1 MKKFC
6 LLGSLALAMLLSVGC
21 SNAAKESSSAESSVS
36 EVAKSEGD
44 SSEAASEKS
53 KAAAGDK
60 QKIVIGT
67 SAICKDVLEV
77 AVEVF
82 NKSNAEYEAEI
93 KVFDDAVTPD
103 IATWEGSIDGTFHQ
117 YKSYMDNFNVSN
129 NAKLIT
135 YGKEVFAFQIGLYSN
150 KIKSISEV
158 TDGMTVALSN
168 DVSNRA
174 IALKLLAKEGLI
186 TLDEGVKE
194 PSTIDIKENP
204 KNLKFV
210 EMERLNLANAVDD
223 TDMAVVMSDV
233 MRETGRDAA
242 SAIAYAQEEGI
253 QLVIKEEK
261 PWAKDLEAALTS
273 KEVKEYI
280 ETKTEKTKVPLF

>member
-44 SSEAASEKS
+44 SSKAASEES

-77 AVEVF
+77 AVGVF

>member
-21 SNAAKESSSAESSVS
+21 SSGSKESSSAESSVS
-36 EVAKSEGD
+36 EAAQSDTV
-44 SSEAASEKS
+44 SSEAASEGA
-53 KAAAGDK
+53 KAAGEK
-60 QKIVIGT
+60 QKVVIGT

-77 AVEVF
+77 AMDVF
-82 NKSNAEYEAEI
+82 NKSNTEYEVEM

-117 YKSYMDNFNVSN
+117 YKSYMDNFNESN

-150 KIKSISEV
+150 KVKSVSEV

-186 TLDEGVKE
+186 TLDESVAE

-261 PWAKDLEAALTS
+261 TWAKDLEAALTS

>member
-1 MKKFC
+1 
-6 LLGSLALAMLLSVGC
+6 MLLSVGC
-21 SNAAKESSSAESSVS
+21 SSGSKESSSAKSSVS
-36 EVAKSEGD
+36 EAAQSDAV
-44 SSEAASEKS
+44 SSEAASEGA
-53 KAAAGDK
+53 KAAGEK
-60 QKIVIGT
+60 QKVVIGT

-77 AVEVF
+77 AMDVF
-82 NKSNAEYEAEI
+82 NKSNTEYEVEM

-117 YKSYMDNFNVSN
+117 YKSYMDNFNESN

-150 KIKSISEV
+150 KVKSVSEV

-186 TLDEGVKE
+186 TLDESVAE

>member
-21 SNAAKESSSAESSVS
+21 SSGSKESSSAKSSVS
-36 EVAKSEGD
+36 EAAQSDTV
-44 SSEAASEKS
+44 SSEAASEGA
-53 KAAAGDK
+53 KAAGEK
-60 QKIVIGT
+60 QKVVIGT

-77 AVEVF
+77 AMYVF
-82 NKSNAEYEAEI
+82 NKSNTEYEVEM

-117 YKSYMDNFNVSN
+117 YKSYMDNFNESN

-150 KIKSISEV
+150 KVKSVSEV

-186 TLDEGVKE
+186 TLDESVAE

>member
-6 LLGSLALAMLLSVGC
+6 LFGSLALAMLLSVGC
-21 SNAAKESSSAESSVS
+21 SSGSKESSSAKSSVS
-36 EVAKSEGD
+36 EAAQSDAV
-44 SSEAASEKS
+44 SSEAASEGA
-53 KAAAGDK
+53 KAAGEK
-60 QKIVIGT
+60 QKVIIGT

-77 AVEVF
+77 AMDVF
-82 NKSNAEYEAEI
+82 NKSNTEYEVEMR
-93 KVFDDAVTPD
+93 VFDDAVTPD

-117 YKSYMDNFNVSN
+117 YKSYMDNFNESN

-150 KIKSISEV
+150 KVKSVSEV

-186 TLDEGVKE
+186 TLDESVAE

>member
-21 SNAAKESSSAESSVS
+21 SSGSKESSSAQSSVS
-36 EVAKSEGD
+36 EAAQSDAV
-44 SSEAASEKS
+44 SSEAASG
-53 KAAAGDK
+53 AK
-60 QKIVIGT
+60 QKVVIGT

-77 AVEVF
+77 AMDVF
-82 NKSNAEYEAEI
+82 NKSNTEYEVEM

-117 YKSYMDNFNVSN
+117 YKSYMDNFNESN

-150 KIKSISEV
+150 KVKSVSEV

-186 TLDEGVKE
+186 TLDESVAE

-204 KNLKFV
+204 KKLKFV

>member
-1 MKKFC
+1 MKKIA
-6 LLGSLALAMLLSVGC
+6 LVASLTLAAVLSMACG
-21 SNAAKESSSAESSVS
+21 AKQTAETKMEETKVEASSEETKAE
-36 EVAKSEGD
+36 EAKS
-44 SSEAASEKS
+44 SEK
-53 KAAAGDK
+53 
-60 QKIVIGT
+60 QTIVIGT

-77 AVEVF
+77 AKDVFNQSNKDYQVEV
-82 NKSNAEYEAEI
+82 

-117 YKSYMDNFNVSN
+117 YKSYMDNFNQAN
-129 NAKLIT
+129 NAKLQV

-150 KIKSISEV
+150 KVKSIDEIS
-158 TDGMTVALSN
+158 DGMTVAISN

-174 IALKLLAKEGLI
+174 IALKLLAKEGLL
-186 TLDEGVKE
+186 TLDDSKAE
-194 PSTIDIKENP
+194 PSILDIKENP

-223 TDMAVVMSDV
+223 TDLAVVMSDV

-242 SAIAYAQEEGI
+242 SALAYAQEEGI
-253 QLVIKEEK
+253 QLVLKEDK
-261 PWAKDLEAALTS
+261 PWAADLESALTS

-280 ETKTEKTKVPLF
+280 DTKTEKTKVALFE

>member
-21 SNAAKESSSAESSVS
+21 SNAAKESSSAKSSVS
-36 EVAKSEGD
+36 EMAKSEGD
-44 SSEAASEKS
+44 SSEAASEES

-77 AVEVF
+77 AVGVF

-117 YKSYMDNFNVSN
+117 YKSYMDNFNESN

-186 TLDEGVKE
+186 TLDEGVEE

>member
-21 SNAAKESSSAESSVS
+21 SSGSKESSSAKSSVS
-36 EVAKSEGD
+36 EAAQSDTV
-44 SSEAASEKS
+44 SSEAASEGA
-53 KAAAGDK
+53 KAAGEK
-60 QKIVIGT
+60 QKVVIGT

-77 AVEVF
+77 AMDVF
-82 NKSNAEYEAEI
+82 NKSNTEYEVEM

-117 YKSYMDNFNVSN
+117 YKSYMDNFNESN

-150 KIKSISEV
+150 KVKSVSEV

-186 TLDEGVKE
+186 TLDESVAE

>member
-21 SNAAKESSSAESSVS
+21 SSGSKESSSAQSNVS
-36 EVAKSEGD
+36 EAEQSDVV
-44 SSEAASEKS
+44 SSEAASEGA
-53 KAAAGDK
+53 KAAGEK
-60 QKIVIGT
+60 QKVVIGT

-77 AVEVF
+77 AMDVF
-82 NKSNAEYEAEI
+82 NKSNTEYEVEM

-117 YKSYMDNFNVSN
+117 YKSYMDNFNESN

-150 KIKSISEV
+150 KVKSVSEV

-186 TLDEGVKE
+186 TLDESVAE

>member
-21 SNAAKESSSAESSVS
+21 SNAAKESSSAESSVN

-44 SSEAASEKS
+44 SSKAASEES

>member
-21 SNAAKESSSAESSVS
+21 SSGSKESSSARSSVS
-36 EVAKSEGD
+36 EAAQSDAV
-44 SSEAASEKS
+44 SSEAASEGA
-53 KAAAGDK
+53 KAAGEK
-60 QKIVIGT
+60 QKVVIGT

-77 AVEVF
+77 AMDVF
-82 NKSNAEYEAEI
+82 NKSNTEYEVEM

-117 YKSYMDNFNVSN
+117 YKSYMDNFNESN

-150 KIKSISEV
+150 KVQSVSEV

-186 TLDEGVKE
+186 TLDESVAE

>member
-21 SNAAKESSSAESSVS
+21 SNAAKESSSAKSSVS

-44 SSEAASEKS
+44 SSKAASEES

>member
-21 SNAAKESSSAESSVS
+21 SSGSKESSSAESSVTEAAQS
-36 EVAKSEGD
+36 DAV
-44 SSEAASEKS
+44 SSEAASEGA
-53 KAAAGDK
+53 KAAGEK
-60 QKIVIGT
+60 QKVVIGT

-77 AVEVF
+77 AMDVF
-82 NKSNAEYEAEI
+82 NKSNTEYEVEM

-103 IATWEGSIDGTFHQ
+103 IATWEGSIDGPFHQ
-117 YKSYMDNFNVSN
+117 YKSYMDNFNESN

-150 KIKSISEV
+150 KVKSVSEV

-186 TLDEGVKE
+186 TLDESVAE

>member
-21 SNAAKESSSAESSVS
+21 SSGSKESSSAESSVS
-36 EVAKSEGD
+36 EAAQSDTV
-44 SSEAASEKS
+44 SSEAASEGA
-53 KAAAGDK
+53 KAAGEK
-60 QKIVIGT
+60 QKVVIGT

-77 AVEVF
+77 AMDVF
-82 NKSNAEYEAEI
+82 NKSNTEYEVEM

-117 YKSYMDNFNVSN
+117 YKSYMDNFNESN

-150 KIKSISEV
+150 KVKSVSEV

-186 TLDEGVKE
+186 TLDESVAE

-273 KEVKEYI
+273 KEVKDYI

>member
-21 SNAAKESSSAESSVS
+21 SSGSKESSSAKSSVS
-36 EVAKSEGD
+36 EAAQSDAV
-44 SSEAASEKS
+44 SSEAASEGA
-53 KAAAGDK
+53 KAAGEK
-60 QKIVIGT
+60 QKVIIGT
-67 SAICKDVLEV
+67 SAICTDVLEV
-77 AVEVF
+77 AMDVF
-82 NKSNAEYEAEI
+82 NKSNTEYEVEMR
-93 KVFDDAVTPD
+93 VFDDAVTPD

-117 YKSYMDNFNVSN
+117 YKSYMDNFNESN

-150 KIKSISEV
+150 KVKSVSEV

-186 TLDEGVKE
+186 TLDESVAE

>member
-1 MKKFC
+1 M
-6 LLGSLALAMLLSVGC
+6 
-21 SNAAKESSSAESSVS
+21 
-36 EVAKSEGD
+36 D
-44 SSEAASEKS
+44 
-53 KAAAGDK
+53 
-60 QKIVIGT
+60 
-67 SAICKDVLEV
+67 
-77 AVEVF
+77 VF
-82 NKSNAEYEAEI
+82 NKSNTEYEVEM

-117 YKSYMDNFNVSN
+117 YKSYMDNFNESN

-150 KIKSISEV
+150 KVKSVSEV

-186 TLDEGVKE
+186 TLDESVAE

-261 PWAKDLEAALTS
+261 TWAKDLEAALTS

>member
-21 SNAAKESSSAESSVS
+21 SSGSKESSSAQSSVS
-36 EVAKSEGD
+36 EAAQSDAV
-44 SSEAASEKS
+44 SSEAASG
-53 KAAAGDK
+53 AK
-60 QKIVIGT
+60 QKVVIGT

-77 AVEVF
+77 AMDVF
-82 NKSNAEYEAEI
+82 NKSNTKYEVEM

-117 YKSYMDNFNVSN
+117 YKSYMDNFNESN

-150 KIKSISEV
+150 KVKSVSEV

-186 TLDEGVKE
+186 TLDESVAE

>member
-21 SNAAKESSSAESSVS
+21 SSGSKESSSAESSVS
-36 EVAKSEGD
+36 EAAQSDTV
-44 SSEAASEKS
+44 SSEAASEGA
-53 KAAAGDK
+53 KAAGEK
-60 QKIVIGT
+60 QKVVIGT

-77 AVEVF
+77 AMDVF
-82 NKSNAEYEAEI
+82 NKSNTEYEVEM

-117 YKSYMDNFNVSN
+117 YKSYMDNFNESN

-150 KIKSISEV
+150 KVKSVSEV

-186 TLDEGVKE
+186 TLDESVAE
-194 PSTIDIKENP
+194 PSTINIKENP

>member
-21 SNAAKESSSAESSVS
+21 SSGSKESSSAKSSVS
-36 EVAKSEGD
+36 EAEQSDVV
-44 SSEAASEKS
+44 SSGAASEGA
-53 KAAAGDK
+53 KAAGEK
-60 QKIVIGT
+60 QKVVIGT

-77 AVEVF
+77 AMDVF
-82 NKSNAEYEAEI
+82 NKSNTEYEVEM

-117 YKSYMDNFNVSN
+117 YKSYMDNFNESN

-150 KIKSISEV
+150 KVKSVSEV

-186 TLDEGVKE
+186 TLDESVAE

>member
-44 SSEAASEKS
+44 SSKAASEES

>member
-21 SNAAKESSSAESSVS
+21 SNVAKESSSAESSVS

-44 SSEAASEKS
+44 SSEAASEES

-77 AVEVF
+77 AVGVF

-117 YKSYMDNFNVSN
+117 YKSYMDNFNESN

>member
-21 SNAAKESSSAESSVS
+21 SNAAKESSSAKSSVS

-44 SSEAASEKS
+44 SSEAASEES

-77 AVEVF
+77 AVGVF

-117 YKSYMDNFNVSN
+117 YKSYMDNFNESN

-186 TLDEGVKE
+186 TLDEGVEE

-242 SAIAYAQEEGI
+242 SAIAYAQE
-253 QLVIKEEK
+253 
-261 PWAKDLEAALTS
+261 
-273 KEVKEYI
+273 
-280 ETKTEKTKVPLF
+280 

>member
-1 MKKFC
+1 MKKIC

-21 SNAAKESSSAESSVS
+21 SSGFKESSSAQSSVS
-36 EVAKSEGD
+36 EAEQSDVV
-44 SSEAASEKS
+44 SSGAASEGA
-53 KAAAGDK
+53 KASGEK
-60 QKIVIGT
+60 QKVVIGT

-77 AVEVF
+77 AMDVF
-82 NKSNAEYEAEI
+82 NKSNTEYEVEM

-117 YKSYMDNFNVSN
+117 YKSYMDNFNESN

-150 KIKSISEV
+150 KVKSVSEV

-186 TLDEGVKE
+186 TLDESVAE

>member
-21 SNAAKESSSAESSVS
+21 SNASKESSSAESSVS

-44 SSEAASEKS
+44 SSKAASEES

>member
-1 MKKFC
+1 
-6 LLGSLALAMLLSVGC
+6 LGSLALAMLLSVGC
-21 SNAAKESSSAESSVS
+21 SSGSKESSSAESSVS
-36 EVAKSEGD
+36 EAAQSDTV
-44 SSEAASEKS
+44 SSEAASEGA
-53 KAAAGDK
+53 KAAGEK
-60 QKIVIGT
+60 QKVVIGT

-77 AVEVF
+77 AMDVF
-82 NKSNAEYEAEI
+82 NKSNTEYEVEM

-117 YKSYMDNFNVSN
+117 YKSYMDNFNESN

-150 KIKSISEV
+150 KVKSVSEV

-186 TLDEGVKE
+186 TLDESVAE